1 MPLAFFYNKIDKLK
15 KIRDMRAEIREQDEN
30 AIYLGIF
37 ATDEDKLIGFIALH
51 SFNYINKKLKIG
63 YVLNKKYN
71 TLKDLQNQEQKL
83 QTQYEKELQL
93 SEELKDQE
101 EYVKTDD
108 YVEEMARNLGL
119 LYPNEVIYKPEE

>member
-15 KIRDMRAEIREQDEN
+15 KIKDMRAEIREQDEN

-63 YVLNKKYN
+63 YVLNKKYRKRGFMVTMREDYKLN
-71 TLKDLQNQEQKL
+71 GTLFKINS
-83 QTQYEKELQL
+83 Y
-93 SEELKDQE
+93 LKM
-101 EYVKTDD
+101 Y
-108 YVEEMARNLGL
+108 L
-119 LYPNEVIYKPEE
+119 I

>member
-63 YVLNKKYN
+63 YVLNKKYLKRGFMVTMREDYKGYEGYFGFTKE
-71 TLKDLQNQEQKL
+71 TLSYSKL
-83 QTQYEKELQL
+83 ANNL
-93 SEELKDQE
+93 E
-101 EYVKTDD
+101 EYFKEFIDIREKYKGKTF
-108 YVEEMARNLGL
+108 
-119 LYPNEVIYKPEE
+119 